1 MKAASGKA
9 MRITWHEMKK
19 AITSPVIVVLLVLFI
34 VFNGFQ
40 IFSQSFLRVELKI
53 VNDITSSY
61 GNAITEAGLLEMQG
75 DIDGDAEQLG
85 AQQDAEMYLEEMTYE
100 KYEQVNPAGQK
111 AIDRLSLNY
120 TYYALGMDLEARY
133 KAIDMEELRKDLF
146 DAVPMEGRLA
156 EFMGG
161 QFTKWEN
168 RYKEI
173 VETEEY
179 KEWFFAGHYRMHSEL
194 FRSLVKNIAVQSI
207 LLVVLTTALIA
218 NYEVEQRTQFT
229 IYTTKKGRSIIW
241 HKFRACLHVS
251 LLAFVLL
258 AGCSLG
264 LFFIVYDYSSVWNTA
279 VSSGLNWE
287 YKLPYI
293 TWWPLTV
300 WQYLVLV
307 LVAELFV
314 VLIVSV
320 LTFMVSLYIR
330 NSYFTWIICLSMLIA
345 LFLLPSF
352 LNAFP
357 VLQFIASL
365 NLSLLLMNPHM
376 YFTGGTTFTM
386 IQYFEL
392 WTILLWLVISLAG
405 SGWAIRRFYKRDVA

>member
-1 MKAASGKA
+1 

-40 IFSQSFLRVELKI
+40 IFSQSFLRDELKI

-61 GNAITEAGLLEMQG
+61 GNTITEARLLQMHR
-75 DIDGDAEQLG
+75 DIDGDVKQLG
-85 AQQDAEMYLEEMTYE
+85 AQQDVELYLEEMTYE
-100 KYEQVNPAGQK
+100 KYEQVNLADQQ

-120 TYYALGMDLEARY
+120 TYYTLGMDLESRY
-133 KAIDMEELRKDLF
+133 KAIDMRELRKDLF
-146 DAVPMEGRLA
+146 DAAPMEGRLA

-194 FRSLVKNIAVQSI
+194 FRSLVKNIAVESI
-207 LLVVLTTALIA
+207 LLVVLITALIA

-229 IYTTKKGRSIIW
+229 IYSTKKGRTLIW
-241 HKFRACLHVS
+241 HKLQACLLVGM
-251 LLAFVLL
+251 LAFALL
-258 AGCSLG
+258 AGGSMG

-300 WQYLVLV
+300 WQYLVLAL
-307 LVAELFV
+307 LVELLV
-314 VLIVSV
+314 VLIVAV
-320 LTFMVSLYIR
+320 LTFTVSLYIR
-330 NSYFTWIICLSMLIA
+330 NSYFTWVICLAMLIA

-392 WTILLWLVISLAG
+392 WTILLWLIISLIS
-405 SGWAIRRFYKRDVA
+405 SGWAIRRFYIRDVA